1 MTQKIQN
8 NRKNLQNNQKMQK
21 NNKNKYQ
28 KFNKQ
33 KVLWNRF
40 KENDSKGKKK
50 NLKDINML

>member
-1 MTQKIQN
+1 MKQKIQN